1 MLILISIYFK
11 ALSFVLTFLLI
22 DDVLVSVSEKDI
34 PESLIERLAEERYV
48 FFLLLSLKKKHLSI
62 AIKKCLS
69 VVMKKDLSVAMKN
82 HLSIAIKNAY
92 QFP

>member
-1 MLILISIYFK
+1 MGLADIRDTVVDQCMLILISIYFK

-48 FFLLLSLKKKHLSI
+48 FF
-62 AIKKCLS
+62 
-69 VVMKKDLSVAMKN
+69 
-82 HLSIAIKNAY
+82 Y
-92 QFP
+92 Y

>member
-48 FFLLLSLKKKHLSI
+48 FFLLLS
-62 AIKKCLS
+62 
-69 VVMKKDLSVAMKN
+69 
-82 HLSIAIKNAY
+82 
-92 QFP
+92 